1 LNFSQ
6 LHPLA
11 IALLAS
17 TKLENTG
24 GPPHVARDYI
34 RDVARRL
41 ISVKAAVVMV
51 RPLAFV
57 NDRNRTLDARRYA
70 VAVVAEFVA
79 DRFGIGRVR
88 ECKPQG
94 CRRHADQKFDH
105 SRPPLRPAVSLGCA
119 PRYQLPSEG
128 LVPDLTGRR
137 QVARSRV
144 PAAAI
149 HD

>member
-51 RPLAFV
+51 R
-57 NDRNRTLDARRYA
+57 
-70 VAVVAEFVA
+70 
-79 DRFGIGRVR
+79 
-88 ECKPQG
+88 
-94 CRRHADQKFDH
+94 
-105 SRPPLRPAVSLGCA
+105 
-119 PRYQLPSEG
+119 
-128 LVPDLTGRR
+128 
-137 QVARSRV
+137 RSRS
-144 PAAAI
+144 
-149 HD
+149 